1 MNLDKNLQC
10 HFLKENICLYI
21 RSVFLLRREA
31 INTSVLIE
39 FSMIQFLTAY
49 LAQHLAEMYLLVASS
64 VLSADI

>member
-1 MNLDKNLQC
+1 MPFFERKYL
-10 HFLKENICLYI
+10 FIYSFSI
-21 RSVFLLRREA
+21 SFRREA

>member
-1 MNLDKNLQC
+1 MP
-10 HFLKENICLYI
+10 FLKENICLYI

-49 LAQHLAEMYLLVASS
+49 VTKLEPYSHIFLEVF
-64 VLSADI
+64 